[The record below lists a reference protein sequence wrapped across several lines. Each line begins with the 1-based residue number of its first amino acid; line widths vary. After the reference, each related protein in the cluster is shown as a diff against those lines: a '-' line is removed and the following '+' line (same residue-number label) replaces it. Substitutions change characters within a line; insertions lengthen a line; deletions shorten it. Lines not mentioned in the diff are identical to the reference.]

1 MAWEYETREKER
13 LLVFKIQWRHDKT
26 SQDSFTFVCVFF
38 PQYSAMKIPG
48 QGTQAS
54 HTILKGFHVV
64 VLTVT
69 SVTVIL
75 LLPSST
81 VLDKHKIVKEEG
93 ERGKDAYAGS

>member
-1 MAWEYETREKER
+1 MRQGKRKDCLFSRYNGDMIK
-13 LLVFKIQWRHDKT
+13 LPKT
-26 SQDSFTFVCVFF
+26 PSPLFVFF
-38 PQYSAMKIPG
+38 SPQYSAMKIPG

-81 VLDKHKIVKEEG
+81 VLHKHKIVKEEG
-93 ERGKDAYAGS
+93 ERGKDAHAGS